1 MNKQRQTQEAQI
13 YRNRIE
19 VLRNYA
25 ALDSFSVNEASE
37 KDFWLFVGSVP
48 FVRRAEVVLVNNSNL
63 RAIWNGEDGSQLG
76 LQFLG
81 HQMVQYVIFKRCQA
95 TGDVSRVAGRE
106 TLERIKSRI
115 HAFDLTALMEI

>member
-25 ALDSFSVNEASE
+25 ALDSFSVNEESE
-37 KDFWLFVGSVP
+37 KDFWLFVGSISFP
-48 FVRRAEVVLVNNSNL
+48 KKAGLALMDNGNL
-63 RAIWNGEDGSQLG
+63 RAIWNGEGGSQLG

-81 HQMVQYVIFKRCQA
+81 HQMVQYVIFKRCQV

-115 HAFDLTALMEI
+115 HAFDLTTLMEI

>member
-25 ALDSFSVNEASE
+25 ALDSFSVNEESE
-37 KDFWLFVGSVP
+37 QDFWLFVGSISSP
-48 FVRRAEVVLVNNSNL
+48 KKAGLAL
-63 RAIWNGEDGSQLG
+63 NGQWQPARHLEWEGGSQLG

-81 HQMVQYVIFKRCQA
+81 HQLVQYVIFKRCQV